1 MVKDRIQL
9 KAPYLKCSNITG
21 VEDARKRLAGLKEYN
36 SFFIKNKL
44 FLEGRY

>member
-1 MVKDRIQL
+1 MEEDKVQL

-21 VEDARKRLAGLKEYN
+21 VEDAWNKPAGLKKYN
-36 SFFIKNKL
+36 SLFIKNKL